1 MSTPALVDAFYRRI
15 WNAGELDAASSLLT
29 DAFVFRGSLGNELQG
44 REAFLDYVRTVRTA
58 LGDYRCDILDCVTEG
73 DRAFA
78 RMRFSG
84 RHVGVFRGFA
94 PTGKPVE
101 WAGAALFRFEDF
113 RIAELWVLGDLAG
126 LDAMLRAHRQ
136 DECQQPDDPDS

>member
-15 WNAGELDAASSLLT
+15 WNAGELDAAASLLS
-29 DAFVFRGSLGNELQG
+29 DAFVFRGSLGAELKG
-44 REAFLDYVRTVRTA
+44 REAFLDYVRMVRSA
-58 LGDYRCDILDCVTEG
+58 LGDYRCDVLDCVTEG

-94 PTGKPVE
+94 PTGQPVH
-101 WAGAALFRFEDF
+101 WSGAAWFRFDGDA
-113 RIAELWVLGDLAG
+113 IAELWVLGDLAG
-126 LDAMLRAHRQ
+126 LDAMLRAN
-136 DECQQPDDPDS
+136 QQGHSTIR